1 MRRFRIP
8 FAMWKKCVC
17 VSVCLS
23 ACVWAPQTLIYA
35 TCIVLMQQIAM
46 SCNTTIP
53 SNNWHSINVVLDF
66 TGSTNQKYFFWQ
78 LSWQMLRLWELSCGL
93 HGQNIPNQR
102 HWKTADNSLQDLF
115 IWKCCTHEHAP
126 MGKQTSN
133 MFRWKKHV
141 QSAFGLFSWNLSGIW
156 PLLLRA
162 PPFKWNCHG
171 GGIEF
176 QQITKV
182 IGSSRLPMN
191 QSNVACL
198 TCQSPFQFFT
208 MASQNLITD
217 VFKKNIPARDPK
229 QQCGK
234 VGG

>member
-1 MRRFRIP
+1 MLFWILP
-8 FAMWKKCVC
+8 D
-17 VSVCLS
+17 
-23 ACVWAPQTLIYA
+23 
-35 TCIVLMQQIAM
+35 QQIK
-46 SCNTTIP
+46 NI
-53 SNNWHSINVVLDF
+53 
-66 TGSTNQKYFFWQ
+66 FF
-78 LSWQMLRLWELSCGL
+78 G
-93 HGQNIPNQR
+93 
-102 HWKTADNSLQDLF
+102 NSRG
-115 IWKCCTHEHAP
+115 KCCDCGNCHAVCTV
-126 MGKQTSN
+126 KTFQTSDTEKLQTTVCKICSFESAAPTN
-133 MFRWKKHV
+133 THQWASKRQTCFAGKNV